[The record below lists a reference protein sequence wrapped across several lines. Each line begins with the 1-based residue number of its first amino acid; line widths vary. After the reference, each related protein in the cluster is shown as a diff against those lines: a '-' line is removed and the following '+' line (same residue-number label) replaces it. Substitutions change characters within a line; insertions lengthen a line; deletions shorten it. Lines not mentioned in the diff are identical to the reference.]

1 MNTLQLVIC
10 ESPEDAIARGHVYRA
25 PTQGLT
31 LKSAVLVKK
40 GTKEGNPTV
49 DLVLKG
55 DDGKEYVAMTT
66 GALLKPLLG
75 LL

>member
-1 MNTLQLVIC
+1 MNVLQISVC
-10 ESPEDAIARGHVYRA
+10 ETSHEAEARGHVYRA
-25 PTQGLT
+25 PIQAVT

-66 GALLKPLLG
+66 GALLKPLLS

>member
-10 ESPEDAIARGHVYRA
+10 ESPEDAAARGHAYRA

-31 LKSAVLVKK
+31 LKSAVLIKK

-49 DLVLKG
+49 DLVFKG

-66 GALLKPLLG
+66 GTLLKPLLS